1 MFCGI
6 VACEGVIMARTR
18 LDQLL
23 VDRGLAPSRER
34 ARSMVMAGYVQVA
47 QRRVLKPG
55 TMVALEA
62 ALQVAEPPPYVSRG
76 GIKLAHALDSLGI
89 DPSGLTCLDV
99 GASTGGFTDCL
110 LKRGARKVCAVDVGH
125 GQIDYGLR
133 IDPRV
138 EVMEGVNVRHGVEL
152 PEAVDLATIDVSF
165 ISLELIIPPTADW
178 LKPNG
183 TLLALVKP
191 QFEIGRNL
199 LPKGGVVRDPKLHAQ
214 VLSRLVNWLVN
225 QTNLRIAG
233 LTPSPILGA
242 AGNREFFLH
251 CTRSLTTA

>member
-1 MFCGI
+1 
-6 VACEGVIMARTR
+6 MARTR

-55 TMVALEA
+55 IMVTAEA
-62 ALQVAEPPPYVSRG
+62 ALQVVEPQPYVSRG
-76 GIKLAHALDSLGI
+76 GIKLAHALDTFGI
-89 DPSGLTCLDV
+89 DPAGLTCLDV

-110 LKRGARKVCAVDVGH
+110 LKRGARKVYAVDVGH

-138 EVMEGVNVRHGVEL
+138 EVREGMNVRRGVEL
-152 PEAVDLATIDVSF
+152 SEVVDLATIDVSF
-165 ISLELIIPPTADW
+165 ISLELIIPPTTACLTPD
-178 LKPNG
+178 G
-183 TLLALVKP
+183 TLVALVKP
-191 QFEIGRNL
+191 QFEIGRYL
-199 LPKGGVVRDPKLHAQ
+199 LPKGGVVRDPKQHAQ

-225 QTNLRIAG
+225 QTRLRIAG
-233 LTPSPILGA
+233 LTPSPILGD
-242 AGNREFFLH
+242 AGNREFFLW
-251 CTRSLTTA
+251 LKQAA